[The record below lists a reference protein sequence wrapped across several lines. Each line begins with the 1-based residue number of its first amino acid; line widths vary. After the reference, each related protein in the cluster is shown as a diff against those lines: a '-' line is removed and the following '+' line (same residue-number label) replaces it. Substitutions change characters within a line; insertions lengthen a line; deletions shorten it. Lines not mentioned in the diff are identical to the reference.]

1 MILPTNYRRANNS
14 IIWKVLVPYIKYKLQ
29 NGVSCYKIAE
39 EIGCTIGTLSGSM
52 CYLRTKGEDVPDMRV
67 QNNNVATKLHKGIL
81 YKRVK
86 IDGKWKQIGRV
97 EGQAYKDRS
106 EYKAP
111 GGRKKLPGEPRIS
124 TLKTVSTLRKQNNMP
139 RPRES
144 KKEVPKM
151 QTRVV
156 DTSTMKMV
164 RVSKTMHIQVPLDV
178 PDEIAI
184 EKWKKKYEQ

>member
-1 MILPTNYRRANNS
+1 MILPSNYRRTNNR
-14 IIWKVLVPYIKYKLQ
+14 IIWKALVPYIQYKLQ

-39 EIGCTIGTLSGSM
+39 EIGCTIGTLSGAM
-52 CYLRTKGEDVPDMRV
+52 CYLRAKGEDVPDMRM

-86 IDGKWKQIGRV
+86 VNGKWKQIGRV

-111 GGRKKLPGEPRIS
+111 GGRKRLPSEL
-124 TLKTVSTLRKQNNMP
+124 TTVSTLRKQNNMP
-139 RPRES
+139 RPREP

-164 RVSKTMHIQVPLDV
+164 RVSKTMHIQVSLDV
-178 PDEIAI
+178 PDEVAI
-184 EKWKKKYEQ
+184 EMWKKKYEQ